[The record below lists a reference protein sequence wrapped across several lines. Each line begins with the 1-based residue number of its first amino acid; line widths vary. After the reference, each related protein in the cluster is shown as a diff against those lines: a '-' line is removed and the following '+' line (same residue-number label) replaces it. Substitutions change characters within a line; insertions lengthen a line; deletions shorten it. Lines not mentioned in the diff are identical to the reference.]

1 MSCRVKGKVWLSP
14 TRLCMALSGGQ
25 STKAQQEVVDGF
37 IVVESNYRVRPSSV
51 SYNIADRQEDNLT
64 IRGLT
69 QILVSR
75 FLLC

>member
-37 IVVESNYRVRPSSV
+37 IVVESNYRVRPLPCHTTL
-51 SYNIADRQEDNLT
+51 LT
-64 IRGLT
+64 GRRTI
-69 QILVSR
+69 
-75 FLLC
+75 